1 MIYNILTCAMILVTL
16 SGCAQGSMPTVEFIT
31 NTWIWSLMAFITI
44 ASIIIRLIR
53 DSRDMFKTQFLFLI
67 FGVILIAFGIWGYWD
82 GGYTATGGKGISL
95 HSYWSSWLW
104 VFFGG
109 LMIVVYTFF
118 LPDRSDE
125 KK

>member
-16 SGCAQGSMPTVEFIT
+16 SGCAQGSMPTIEFIT

-53 DSRDMFKTQFLFLI
+53 DYRDMFKTQFLFLI

-82 GGYTATGGKGISL
+82 GGYTQTGGKGIPV
-95 HSYWSSWLW
+95 HSYLFSWIW
-104 VFFGG
+104 MTFGG
-109 LMIVVYTFF
+109 VMIVVYTFF